1 MFMNVVSLNINGI
14 NCKDKQL
21 ELVDYIKFKKID
33 ILFLQEHNLRERN
46 LICNELLELCDIFI
60 NLSVNQKGGT
70 ATLISKKFHYVLQN
84 NEMSADGRIISTII
98 KHYNT
103 ELHLVNVYAPASAN
117 YNERDSFFQNDLLY
131 YLRNKMNN
139 VILGGDWNCILSER
153 DCQSRN
159 IQVSKALLNIV
170 RSIKC
175 KDAWFCKNRDVEYTF
190 VRQNYGS
197 RIDRFYVRNLAN
209 YIENIKVVHV
219 NFSDHSSI
227 EMSIKLPGIPKVG
240 RYYWKLNVSML
251 DRDDIKDEFRT
262 EWNRIKNSIS
272 FYETIN
278 DWWVIQA
285 KPQIKKFFK
294 DKGREESAK
303 KYGTL
308 EFLEFKLNRIYDK
321 LNKTGEMNYSEVKGI
336 KDRISAIK
344 AELLEGVK
352 IRSRMQEQLEGEKVS
367 AYLLR
372 KQNSIKSKKLITEI
386 QVEDNIVE
394 NMNAGSTL
402 NSKDSIEWYVNK
414 YFEKVYKKENADDRF
429 QSWFLQFLDC
439 KLTELDKQSLGEQVT
454 EEEIANAVKF
464 LNCNK
469 SPGIDGIPSDFYLKF
484 WDIIHKEVSQVV
496 TSIINGLFLQG
507 NQKRAIITII
517 PKDGNLTHL
526 KSWRPISLI
535 CSDVKI
541 VAKVLAMRLY
551 PLMPTIISENQY
563 CVNSKSIVQCN
574 GRLRDIMY
582 YANEKKLTGALV
594 NLDWEKAFDKVDWN
608 FLIKIMKKLGFPE
621 FITKWLMVL
630 YTDITSSCMVNGF
643 ITKEFSIER
652 GVRQGC
658 PMSMITY
665 VFFQEPLYR
674 AIEKNNRII
683 PFGLPHQKTKE
694 IGYADD
700 TTICI
705 NDDEGFLEAFKLINM
720 FERASNS
727 KINIKK
733 TRIYGF
739 GDWSWRTIWPIKDLK
754 TEFDYFNALGI
765 CFSTDY
771 DKALRTQWTKIV

>member
-1 MFMNVVSLNINGI
+1 MKVVSLNINGI
-14 NCKDKQL
+14 NNVDKQL
-21 ELVDYIKFKKID
+21 ELVNYIKYKKID

-70 ATLISKKFHYVLQN
+70 ATLISKKFNYGLQS
-84 NEMSADGRIISTII
+84 NEFSADGRIVSTII

-103 ELHLVNVYAPASAN
+103 ELHLVNVYAPASASHS
-117 YNERDSFFQNDLLY
+117 ERDSFFQNDLLY
-131 YLRNKMNN
+131 YLRNKLNN

-159 IQVSKALLNIV
+159 IQVSKTLLNIV

-175 KDAWFCKNRDVEYTF
+175 KDAWFCKDRNVEYTF

-209 YIENIKVVHV
+209 YIEYIKVVHV

-227 EMSIKLPGIPKVG
+227 EMSIKLPEIPKVG

-262 EWNRIKNSIS
+262 EWNRIKNSIN
-272 FYETIN
+272 FYDTIN

-285 KPQIKKFFK
+285 KPEIKKFFK

-321 LNKTGEMNYSEVKGI
+321 LNKTGEINYSEVKGI

-344 AELLEGVK
+344 AEILEGVK
-352 IRSRMQEQLEGEKVS
+352 IRSRIQEQLEGEKVS
-367 AYLLR
+367 AYLIG

-394 NMNAGSTL
+394 SMNAGSTL

-439 KLTELDKQSLGEQVT
+439 KLTEVDKQSLGKEVT

-469 SPGIDGIPSDFYLKF
+469 SPGIDGIPNDFYLKY
-484 WDIIHKEVSQVV
+484 WDIIHKEVSQVI

-507 NQKRAIITII
+507 NQKRAIITLI
-517 PKDGNLTHL
+517 PKDGDLTQL

-551 PLMPTIISENQY
+551 PLMPRIISENQH
-563 CVNSKSIVQCN
+563 CVNSKSIVHCN
-574 GRLRDIMY
+574 GKIRDIIY
-582 YANEKKLTGALV
+582 YANENRLTGALV

-608 FLIKIMKKLGFPE
+608 FLIKIMKKLGFPD
-621 FITKWLMVL
+621 FITKWLMIL

-643 ITKEFSIER
+643 ITKEFNIER

-674 AIEKNNRII
+674 AIEKNIRII
-683 PFGLPHQKTKE
+683 PFGLPHQKIKE

-705 NDDEGFLEAFKLINM
+705 SNDEGFLEAFKVISM
-720 FERASNS
+720 FESASNS

-733 TRIYGF
+733 RESMG
-739 GDWSWRTIWPIKDLK
+739 
-754 TEFDYFNALGI
+754 LGI
-765 CFSTDY
+765 GAGELNGLS
-771 DKALRTQWTKIV
+771 KI